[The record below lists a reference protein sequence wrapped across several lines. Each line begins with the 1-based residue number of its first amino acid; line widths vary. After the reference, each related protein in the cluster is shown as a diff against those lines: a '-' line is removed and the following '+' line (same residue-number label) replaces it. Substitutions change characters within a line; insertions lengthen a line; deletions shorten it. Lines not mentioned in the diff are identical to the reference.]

1 MNNVIIKVNNSEE
14 YKKTLN
20 ILGGLGV
27 IWESG
32 ETIDVKD
39 GELDSNDLTY
49 RIYEMSSI
57 YGGKE
62 YKENE
67 PLICLIIEQN
77 KLFWEWLDNM
87 IKLDNM
93 TENKFSFKD
102 YEVYAFRDFEKM
114 YSL

>member
-1 MNNVIIKVNNSEE
+1 MNNVIIKVNNREE
-14 YKKTLN
+14 YDRTLN
-20 ILGGLGV
+20 ILSGLGV
-27 IWESG
+27 IWDDG
-32 ETIDVKD
+32 ETIDIKD

-49 RIYEMSSI
+49 MLYEMCNV

-67 PLICLIIEQN
+67 ALICLIIEQD

-87 IKLDNM
+87 VKLDNM
-93 TENKFSFKD
+93 TENDFSFED
-102 YEVYAFRDFEKM
+102 YEVYVFRDFERV